1 LLNLNDLNPTDTS
14 SLFESLEKILKTN
27 SSQLLEAFVNS
38 LSELYPMFG
47 VTFLF
52 KLMEVF
58 MNTLTVNLVTFSLTE
73 SIENVTTLYIFSN
86 IFLEARKELALAL
99 RQLSIRGDISTP
111 VAYVSHLLESNDF
124 VHNAVTTHWLDQLI
138 SEEVQIEKKPDS
150 WLVVTC
156 GALFKV

>member
-1 LLNLNDLNPTDTS
+1 
-14 SLFESLEKILKTN
+14 
-27 SSQLLEAFVNS
+27 
-38 LSELYPMFG
+38 
-47 VTFLF
+47 
-52 KLMEVF
+52 